1 MVSTPP
7 FVRGSPPISAGCA
20 AWVSEPA
27 APSYSLL
34 QNMDQQREAARNG
47 DHFINKLKLSRYF
60 SDLPVIYLSCC
71 LT

>member
-34 QNMDQQREAARNG
+34 QNMDQQREVRSAETLRLAAMG
-47 DHFINKLKLSRYF
+47 YHFRKLNEAYSEPTL
-60 SDLPVIYLSCC
+60 
-71 LT
+71 